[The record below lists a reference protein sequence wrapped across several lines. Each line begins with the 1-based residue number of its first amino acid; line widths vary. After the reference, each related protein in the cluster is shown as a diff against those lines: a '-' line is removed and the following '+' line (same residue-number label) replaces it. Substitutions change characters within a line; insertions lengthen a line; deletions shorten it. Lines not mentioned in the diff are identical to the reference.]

1 MRALL
6 APLLAL
12 LLAVTGYAAAPSQL
26 IEAFEGDGFGTWA
39 VSGAGFGLAPVP
51 GRVDGVNG
59 VFSRFAGGAHVVS
72 AHGGDAPM
80 GKLISPEFTVDASVP
95 YLSFLIAGGSHAGKT
110 CVQLLA
116 GDKVVRE
123 QVGPRSLEFRPV
135 TWDLSDLKG
144 KRVRIQIL
152 DQHSGEWGIIAAD
165 HFVLHAAAAQPPLPQ
180 DGVAKVIAVGSLVRV
195 AGEGS
200 AAIPAA
206 TAFKVIATR
215 EQHTITAPT
224 AIAFG
229 NDGTLFIAETHRF
242 RKGVEDARD
251 NLFWYLDD
259 LAAATTADRLALHRK
274 WDARRPIAEFTEF
287 SEVIRRLDQ
296 RAPDG
301 SYQRSRV
308 FADGFKDVLD
318 GTAAGV
324 FAWDDTVYF
333 ACIPHVWM
341 LREGGPD
348 GRAAT
353 RVSAQDGFGVRV
365 SFSGHDLNGFAL
377 GPDGRLYGTLGD
389 RGFNGVTREG
399 KAIDLRNHG
408 LIFRMEP
415 DGSGFEI
422 VHIGLRN
429 PKEIAFD
436 AFGNAVTV
444 DNNSDQGD
452 AARVVQVIDGG
463 DSGWEMEHQTMHTF
477 HRQIGLEVRPPSR
490 WMDEKQ
496 WHLVNQ
502 DQPAFILPPVAH
514 VSAGPSGLTYH
525 PGAGFLTSEVGR
537 FAICDYRGSA
547 GGSGIVSF
555 ALEPAGA
562 GMRLVD
568 QRPLVWGVAAT
579 DIEYDWNGRFV
590 IADFIG
596 GWATHDKGRILQLTA
611 EQPHAAGQADISAII
626 AQGFSS
632 VASQQLALFLAHP
645 DMRLR
650 LRAQLELTRRA
661 DGPQY
666 FSAALKSKNNF
677 ERLHAVWGLGILA
690 RRGAAISPGEAWDN
704 KPAVLAPL
712 AQRVAAAR
720 RLLPALKDDD
730 ADVRAQAVRVLG
742 ESPLKPSDFG
752 LQGLLADSSARVRR
766 EALQTAGRL
775 GDASLLPIVTELLRT
790 NADRD
795 PTFRVVGAIAL
806 ERLARSPAQL
816 DTLIADAHPSV
827 RLATVL
833 ALRLRGDAAGVA
845 RLLKD
850 VDTRVADEAVRAVGD
865 RYLDAARPE
874 VAALLDTVGSRAW
887 KPFMLRRV
895 IHSAFRAGGED
906 NAKRLMAVAA
916 NEALPQL
923 VRTEALRLLGT
934 WVQPHPVDQLT
945 GHWLPLPSR
954 ALDEVRLPLAVAL
967 PALLKGDSEILR
979 GALALV
985 EAFRPDVS
993 ALPDAT
999 LLDLVGNKALA
1010 GATRAKALDLW
1021 LARKPSNLSEVAH
1034 RLAKDPNDVVAMVA
1048 VGALARLNPIEGLA
1062 ALTEATR
1069 TGSPAR
1075 QQGAWKALATLQTP
1089 GVARAFTEALAA
1101 LAKLKGVAPAAL
1113 ELMEAAAL
1121 RKEPEVVQ
1129 ALASL
1134 TTTLAASG
1142 SLGKWMPA
1150 LEGGDAANG
1159 FALFQAL
1166 PAGQCL
1172 RCHKASDDSHA
1183 AGGEAGPNLAGIA
1196 ARQDRRMLL
1205 ESLILPGAHVA
1216 PGYGIVVVTLRTG
1229 ASLPGLLLAETPTH
1243 VDLDAGGNRWRIAR
1257 ADITAMTQPMSSMPP
1272 MEYLLKP
1279 GETRDLVAWM
1289 ATLNKAAPAAKLA
1302 EPKPL
1307 NPDQLPK

>member
-1 MRALL
+1 MRQLL
-6 APLLAL
+6 APLFASLLAL
-12 LLAVTGYAAAPSQL
+12 GAQAAPYQL
-26 IEAFEGDGFGTWA
+26 VEAFEGDGFGTWT
-39 VSGAGFGLAPVP
+39 VQGAGFGLAPVP

-59 VFSRFAGGAHVVS
+59 VFVRFAGGAHVVS

-80 GKLISPEFTVDASVP
+80 GKLVSPEFTVDAAVP
-95 YLSFLIAGGSHAGKT
+95 YLSFLIAGGNHAGKT
-110 CVQLLA
+110 CVQLLV

-135 TWDLSDLKG
+135 TWNLSDLKG
-144 KRVRIQIL
+144 TRVRIQIL

-165 HFVLHAAAAQPPLPQ
+165 HFVLHATAAHPPLPQ
-180 DGVAKVIAVGSLVRV
+180 NGAAKVVASGSLVRV

-200 AAIPAA
+200 AAIPAG
-206 TAFKVIATR
+206 TEFKVVATR
-215 EQHTITAPT
+215 EAQGITAPT

-229 NDGTLFIAETHRF
+229 NDGTLFVAETHRF

-274 WDARRPIAEFTEF
+274 WDARRPLSEFTEF

-296 RAPDG
+296 RAADG

-341 LREGGPD
+341 LRDGGPE
-348 GRAAT
+348 GRAST

-415 DGSGFEI
+415 DGSGFEV
-422 VHIGLRN
+422 VHKGLRN

-452 AARVVQVIDGG
+452 AARVVHVIEGG
-463 DSGWEMEHQTMHTF
+463 DSGWEMEHQAMHTF

-496 WHLVNQ
+496 WHLLNQ
-502 DQPAFILPPVAH
+502 DQPAFLLPPIAH
-514 VSAGPSGLTYH
+514 VSSGPSGLTYH
-525 PGAGFLTSEVGR
+525 PGAGFLASEVGR
-537 FAICDYRGSA
+537 FALCDYRGSA

-562 GMRLVD
+562 SLRLVD

-611 EQPHAAGQADISAII
+611 TQPHLAGQADISSWI
-626 AQGFSS
+626 AKGLTNT
-632 VASQQLALFLAHP
+632 ASAQLAQLLAHP

-650 LRAQLELTRRA
+650 LRAQLELTRRP
-661 DGPQY
+661 DGAQY
-666 FSAALKSKNNF
+666 FSSALKSKNTF
-677 ERLHAVWGLGILA
+677 ERLHGVWGLGILA
-690 RRGAAISPGEAWDN
+690 RRGPAITPSEAWDN
-704 KPAVLAPL
+704 KPAVMASL
-712 AQRVAAAR
+712 AQRIAAAR
-720 RLLPALKDDD
+720 LLLPALKDDD

-742 ESPLKPSDFG
+742 ESPLRPADFG
-752 LQGLLADSSARVRR
+752 LANLLSDTSARVRR

-775 GDASLLPIVTELLRT
+775 GDAALLPKITELLRS

-795 PTFRVVGAIAL
+795 PTFRVVGALAL
-806 ERLARSPAQL
+806 ERLARTPAQL
-816 DTLIADAHPSV
+816 DVLRADSHPSV

-833 ALRLRGDAAGVA
+833 ALRIRGDAAGVTSF
-845 RLLKD
+845 LEDK
-850 VDTRVADEAVRAVGD
+850 DTRVVDEAVRAVGD
-865 RYLDAARPE
+865 RYLDDARPQ
-874 VAALLDTVGSRAW
+874 VAALLDKVNTREW

-895 IHSAFRAGGED
+895 IHSAFRAGGEG
-906 NAKRLMAVAA
+906 NAKRLMDVAA
-916 NEALPQL
+916 NPVLPQL

-934 WVQPHPVDQLT
+934 WIQPHPVDQLT
-945 GHWLPLPSR
+945 GHWLPLPARSP
-954 ALDEVRLPLAVAL
+954 DEVRLPLAAAL

-979 GALALV
+979 RTLALV
-985 EAFRPDVS
+985 EVYRPDVS

-999 LLDLVGNKALA
+999 LFELVGNKGLA
-1010 GATRAKALDLW
+1010 SATRAKAFDLW
-1021 LARKPSNLSEVAH
+1021 LARNPKNLSEVAH
-1034 RLAKDPNDVVAMVA
+1034 DLAKDADDAVAMVA
-1048 VGALARLNPIEGLA
+1048 VGALARLNPTEGLA

-1069 TGSPAR
+1069 KGSPAR
-1075 QQGAWKALATLQTP
+1075 QQGAWKALATLETP
-1089 GVARAFTEALAA
+1089 GVALTFTEALAA
-1101 LAKLKGVAPAAL
+1101 LAKLKGVSPAAL
-1113 ELMEAAAL
+1113 ELMEAAAV
-1121 RKEPEVVQ
+1121 RKEPEVVR
-1129 ALASL
+1129 ALADL
-1134 TTTLAASG
+1134 NTALAAAG

-1172 RCHKASDDSHA
+1172 RCHKASDDAHA

-1196 ARQDRRMLL
+1196 GRQDRRMLL
-1205 ESLILPGAHVA
+1205 ESIIQPGAHVA
-1216 PGYGIVVVTLRTG
+1216 PGYGTVVVTLRTG
-1229 ASLPGLLLAETPTH
+1229 TSLPGLLLAESPTH

-1257 ADITAMTQPMSSMPP
+1257 SDITSMTAPVSAMPP

-1279 GETRDLVAWM
+1279 AETRDLVAWM
-1289 ATLNKAAPAAKLA
+1289 TTLKKAAPEIRAP

-1307 NPDQLPK
+1307 DPAKLPK

>member
-1 MRALL
+1 MRALF
-6 APLLAL
+6 APLLAC
-12 LLAVTGYAAAPSQL
+12 LLAVMGYAAPSPQL
-26 IEAFEGDGFGTWA
+26 IEAFEGDGFGTWV

-80 GKLISPEFTVDASVP
+80 GKLVSPEFTVDAAVP
-95 YLSFLIAGGSHAGKT
+95 YLSFLIAGGNHAGKT
-110 CVQLLA
+110 CVQLLE

-123 QVGPRSLEFRPV
+123 QVGPRSLEFRAA
-135 TWDLSDLKG
+135 TWNLSDLKG

-152 DQHSGEWGIIAAD
+152 DQYSGEWGIIAAD
-165 HFVLHAAAAQPPLPQ
+165 HFILHATAANPPLPQ
-180 DGVAKVIAVGSLVRV
+180 NGTAKVVASGSLVRV
-195 AGEGS
+195 TGEGS
-200 AAIPAA
+200 AAIPAG
-206 TAFKVIATR
+206 TNFKVVATR
-215 EQHTITAPT
+215 EAQGITAPT
-224 AIAFG
+224 AFAFG

-242 RKGVEDARD
+242 RKGVEDDRD

-274 WDARRPIAEFTEF
+274 WDSRRPISEFTER

-301 SYQRSRV
+301 SYGRSRV
-308 FADGFKDVLD
+308 FADGFNDVLD

-341 LREGGPD
+341 LRDGGPE

-399 KAIDLRNHG
+399 RAIDLRNHG
-408 LIFRMEP
+408 FIFRMEP
-415 DGSGFEI
+415 DGSGFEVI
-422 VHIGLRN
+422 HKGLRN

-436 AFGNAVTV
+436 AFGNAITV

-452 AARVVQVIDGG
+452 AARVVQVIEGG

-477 HRQIGLEVRPPSR
+477 HRQVGLEIRPPSR

-502 DQPAFILPPVAH
+502 DQPAFLLPPIAH
-514 VSAGPSGLTYH
+514 VSSGPSGLTYH
-525 PGAGFLTSEVGR
+525 PGSGFLASEVGR

-579 DIEYDWNGRFV
+579 DVEYDWNGRFV

-611 EQPHAAGQADISAII
+611 TQPHLAPQADVSTLI
-626 AQGFSS
+626 AKGFATTVSEE
-632 VASQQLALFLAHP
+632 LAKLLAHP
-645 DMRLR
+645 DMRVR
-650 LRAQLELTRRA
+650 LRAQLELTRRP
-661 DGPQY
+661 DGPQF
-666 FSAALKSKNNF
+666 FSKALKSKNTF

-690 RRGAAISPGEAWDN
+690 RRGAAITPGEAWDN
-704 KPAVLAPL
+704 QPAVIAPL

-720 RLLPALKDDD
+720 LLLPALKDDD

-742 ESPLKPSDFG
+742 ESPLKPTDFG
-752 LQGLLADSSARVRR
+752 LQGLLADASARVRR

-775 GDASLLPIVTELLRT
+775 GDAALLPAVTELLRT

-795 PTFRVVGAIAL
+795 PTFRVVGALAL
-806 ERLARSPAQL
+806 ERLARTPAQL
-816 DTLIADAHPSV
+816 DVLRSDSHPSV

-833 ALRLRGDAAGVA
+833 ALRTRGDAEGVA
-845 RLLKD
+845 RFLEDKD
-850 VDTRVADEAVRAVGD
+850 PRVADEAVRAVGD
-865 RYLDAARPE
+865 RYLDAARPQ
-874 VAALLDTVGSRAW
+874 VAALLDKVGTREW

-895 IHSAFRAGGED
+895 IHSAFRAGGEV
-906 NAKRLMAVAA
+906 NAKRLMTVAA
-916 NEALPQL
+916 NDALPKI

-945 GHWLPLPSR
+945 GHWMPLSAR
-954 ALDEVRLPLAVAL
+954 AIDEVRLPLAAAL
-967 PALLKGDSEILR
+967 PALLKGDSDILR
-979 GALALV
+979 GTLALV
-985 EAFRPDVS
+985 ESYRPDVS

-999 LLDLVGNKALA
+999 LLDLVGNASLA
-1010 GATRAKALDLW
+1010 GTTRAKALDLW
-1021 LARKPSNLSEVAH
+1021 LARKPANLSEVAH
-1034 RLAKDPNDVVAMVA
+1034 RLAKDANDAVAMVA
-1048 VGALARLNPIEGLA
+1048 VGALARLNPTEGLA
-1062 ALTEATR
+1062 ALSEAAR

-1075 QQGAWKALATLQTP
+1075 QQGAWKALATLEAP
-1089 GVARAFTEALAA
+1089 GIARTFTEALAG
-1101 LAKLKGVAPAAL
+1101 LAKTKGVGPAAL
-1113 ELMEAAAL
+1113 ELMEAAAV
-1121 RKEPEVVQ
+1121 RKEPEVVR
-1129 ALASL
+1129 ALADL
-1134 TTTLAASG
+1134 NTGLAAAG
-1142 SLGKWMPA
+1142 PLGKWMPA
-1150 LEGGDAANG
+1150 LEGGDAVNG

-1196 ARQDRRMLL
+1196 TRQDRRMLL
-1205 ESLILPGAHVA
+1205 ESIIQPGAHVA
-1216 PGYGIVVVTLRTG
+1216 PGYGTVVVTLRTG
-1229 ASLPGLLLAETPTH
+1229 ASLPGLLLAESPTH

-1257 ADITAMTQPMSSMPP
+1257 SDITSMTPPVSAMPP

-1279 GETRDLVAWM
+1279 AETRDLVAWM
-1289 ATLNKAAPAAKLA
+1289 TTLKKAAPEIRAP

-1307 NPDQLPK
+1307 DPAKLPK